1 MSLDA
6 QRQLP
11 HFASRIVTPL
21 NCGGTVND
29 ISELI
34 AGSEYFQNRS
44 ASDDITGKNIDG
56 GTCLFTVAHD
66 AVFLRHPVIIGE
78 SESAQRC
85 ARLANCASACGAV
98 ETQSDARDSV
108 STE

>member
-1 MSLDA
+1 
-6 QRQLP
+6 
-11 HFASRIVTPL
+11 
-21 NCGGTVND
+21 
-29 ISELI
+29 
-34 AGSEYFQNRS
+34 
-44 ASDDITGKNIDG
+44 
-56 GTCLFTVAHD
+56 VAHD